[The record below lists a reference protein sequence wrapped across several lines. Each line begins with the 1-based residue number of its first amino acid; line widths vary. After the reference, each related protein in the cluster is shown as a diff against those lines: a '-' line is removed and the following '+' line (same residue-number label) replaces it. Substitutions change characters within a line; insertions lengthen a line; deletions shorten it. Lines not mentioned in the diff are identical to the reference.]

1 MCNLHINVTAQRY
14 PFLML
19 TALQSYWT
27 VEIHGKMYPK
37 NNILAIY
44 EIRHCFYMCILS
56 CCEGRTSPSL
66 NKEYCIVLY
75 CNNCDKNT

>member
-1 MCNLHINVTAQRY
+1 MCNLHIDVTPQRY

-37 NNILAIY
+37 NDMLAIY
-44 EIRHCFYMCILS
+44 EITLTRIHERFWLALGCYA
-56 CCEGRTSPSL
+56 PSNDTL
-66 NKEYCIVLY
+66 Q
-75 CNNCDKNT
+75 